1 MRLVRL
7 RSRLLFCA
15 AILGAVALLGGC
27 GSGGSG
33 STGGSTAAGGGGA
46 TGGSGKSG
54 GSGGGAT
61 TMPAVE
67 LSPGFSDWPYFGRV
81 PERTHYLPDDPV
93 DRVYLDPP
101 LKQAWSINTH
111 ALIEFPPAIHQ
122 GVAYVINKFGNGKA
136 VRLSDRKVIWE
147 LNLDPRNRGEEPVD
161 VTGPAYYEGKVFGAF
176 KDGKLAAGD
185 AKNGKKVWVR
195 DLHAELES
203 SPLAIGG
210 LLYIGT
216 NDGELL
222 ALDPDDGKTVW
233 KYEAPGEIK
242 ASPSFHQGR
251 VFGADYSS
259 SMFALDAKSGKR
271 VWSTDTSQAGGS
283 GGFFSSPAVAFGRV
297 YAARDDGTVFAL
309 DEKTGKI
316 EWSFPTGAAV
326 YGSPAVAQVP
336 GTPPTVYI
344 GSENGTFY
352 ALDARTGKRRW
363 TYEVGGPVPGT
374 ATVIGHTVYT
384 SSFTPHRT
392 VGLDTRTHEKTFE
405 LDQGGYTPVVS
416 DGKRLYLIGYFTL
429 IGLEPTEKAKSIEGA
444 GAKKQG

>member
-7 RSRLLFCA
+7 RSRLLLWA
-15 AILGAVALLGGC
+15 ALLGAVAVLAGC
-27 GSGGSG
+27 GSGGSD
-33 STGGSTAAGGGGA
+33 STGGATASGGSDTTSSGGA
-46 TGGSGKSG
+46 TE
-54 GSGGGAT
+54 
-61 TMPAVE
+61 MPAIE

-81 PERTHYLPDDPV
+81 PERTHYLPDNPV
-93 DRVYLDPP
+93 DQVFLDPP

-111 ALIEFPPAIHQ
+111 ALIEFPPAIHR

-136 VRLSDRKVIWE
+136 VRLSDRKVLWE
-147 LNLDPRNRGEEPVD
+147 LNLDPKNKGEEPID
-161 VTGPAYYEGKVFGAF
+161 VTGPVYYKGKVFGAF
-176 KDGKLAAGD
+176 KNGNLAAGD
-185 AKNGKKVWVR
+185 AKSGKKLWVEN
-195 DLHAELES
+195 LHAELES
-203 SPLAIGG
+203 SPLVVGG

-216 NDGELL
+216 NGHQLL
-222 ALDPDDGKTVW
+222 ALDPDNGKTVW
-233 KYEAPGEIK
+233 RYEAPGEIK
-242 ASPSFHQGR
+242 ASPSYREGK
-251 VFGADYSS
+251 VFGADYESA
-259 SMFALDAKSGKR
+259 MFAVDAKTGKR
-271 VWSTDTSQAGGS
+271 IWSTNTSQAGGS

-309 DEKTGKI
+309 NEKTGKI

-352 ALDARTGKRRW
+352 ALDAKTGKRRW

-392 VGLDTRTHEKTFE
+392 VGLDARTHKKSFE
-405 LDQGGYTPVVS
+405 LNQGGYTPVVS
-416 DGKRLYLIGYFTL
+416 DGKRLYLVGYYTL
-429 IGLEPTEKAKSIEGA
+429 IGLEPTAQAKAAERKRA
-444 GAKKQG
+444 AQG